1 MSENLNNNQKKS
13 VIPGKNGGWRPGA
26 GRKKGQKQK
35 LSAQQLLAE
44 IAKKDKPFAVGLA
57 EDYHNARMGDDKHLV
72 VKYQQ
77 MIINKVVAD
86 KVDVDHTTL
95 GESLNAKFNFP
106 KEEMNEW
113 KYPDGP
119 PKNWS
124 DVPVTIKVK

>member
-1 MSENLNNNQKKS
+1 MSENLNNNQKKT

-35 LSAQQLLAE
+35 LSALTLLAE

-72 VKYQQ
+72 MKYQQ
-77 MIINKVVAD
+77 MILSKVVAD

-95 GESLNAKFNFP
+95 GQPLTAVFNF
-106 KEEMNEW
+106 KQSEL
-113 KYPDGP
+113 PDWTNVS
-119 PKNWS
+119 K
-124 DVPVTIKVK
+124 TITTDAD